1 MNNIVKIFI
10 IVALAAFTAACASYT
25 YYRVVEGRIYLL
37 RFGMDY
43 EKHIAWVH
51 DREEYL
57 KRVEELKARKEAE
70 EKAKQ
75 EKKEARIRQIE
86 AEKAGE
92 K

>member
-1 MNNIVKIFI
+1 MNI
-10 IVALAAFTAACASYT
+10 IIKTFVIIALTAFTAACASYT

-70 EKAKQ
+70 EAAKQ
-75 EKKEARIRQIE
+75 EKKEARLREIE
-86 AEKAGE
+86 AKKAG
-92 K
+92 KK

>member
-1 MNNIVKIFI
+1 MNNLIKTFV

-70 EKAKQ
+70 EAAKQ
-75 EKKEARIRQIE
+75 EKKEARLRQSE
-86 AEKAGE
+86 AKKAGE

>member
-1 MNNIVKIFI
+1 MNI
-10 IVALAAFTAACASYT
+10 IIKTFVIIALAAFTAACASYA
-25 YYRVVEGRIYLL
+25 YYRVQEGRIYLL

-70 EKAKQ
+70 EAAKQ
-75 EKKEARIRQIE
+75 EKKEARLREIE
-86 AEKAGE
+86 AKKAGE

>member
-1 MNNIVKIFI
+1 MNNIVKTFVI
-10 IVALAAFTAACASYT
+10 IALAAFTAACASYT

-37 RFGMDY
+37 RFGMDH

-75 EKKEARIRQIE
+75 EKKDARIRQIE
-86 AEKAGE
+86 AEKAVE

>member
-1 MNNIVKIFI
+1 MNNIVKTFV

-57 KRVEELKARKEAE
+57 KRVEELKARKEAAPVLNSD
-70 EKAKQ
+70 KSTRKNTSL
-75 EKKEARIRQIE
+75 QIITYLCI
-86 AEKAGE
+86 
-92 K
+92 